1 MASTTPARP
10 CGSATRT
17 APTSSRSPRP
27 AACCR
32 YAKSGDAPQFTVEEV
47 RAVVDTAHDYGF
59 TVAAHAHGKEGMRRA
74 IEGGVT
80 SIEHGTY
87 MDEEIFALMKKH
99 GTWYVPTISAGRS
112 SRRRRR
118 SRASIP
124 EIVRPKAARIGAQIQ
139 DTFGKA
145 WRAGV
150 KIGFG
155 TDQGVAPHGDNAREF
170 GYMVEAGMPAATAL
184 QTATY
189 NAAQVLGVDGHRSA
203 RARLPRRRRRRARR
217 PGRRHRAHQQ
227 GGFRHERRRDP
238 PPPMMKLPTR
248 PEALEVALDRS
259 AIIVVD
265 MQNAFASRGGL
276 LDLAGID
283 ISGAAEVV
291 RTVDGV
297 LGAARTSGVQVV
309 YLQTGYKPDLS
320 NGGSEASPNPRKETA
335 LCLMRARPELKGKLL
350 VEGTWDFDIVPELAP
365 QPNDIVVLKTRY
377 SGFAGTTL
385 DSVLRV
391 REIRYLFFVGIA
403 TNVCVES
410 TLRDAYFH
418 EYWPV
423 LVTDAA
429 MQAGPRTAHEATIFN
444 VESFFG
450 WTLDSKSLIDS
461 LAGEG
466 ALPATAGGV

>member
-1 MASTTPARP
+1 
-10 CGSATRT
+10 
-17 APTSSRSPRP
+17 
-27 AACCR
+27 
-32 YAKSGDAPQFTVEEV
+32 
-47 RAVVDTAHDYGF
+47 
-59 TVAAHAHGKEGMRRA
+59 
-74 IEGGVT
+74 
-80 SIEHGTY
+80 
-87 MDEEIFALMKKH
+87 
-99 GTWYVPTISAGRS
+99 
-112 SRRRRR
+112 
-118 SRASIP
+118 
-124 EIVRPKAARIGAQIQ
+124 
-139 DTFGKA
+139 
-145 WRAGV
+145 
-150 KIGFG
+150 
-155 TDQGVAPHGDNAREF
+155 
-170 GYMVEAGMPAATAL
+170 
-184 QTATY
+184 
-189 NAAQVLGVDGHRSA
+189 
-203 RARLPRRRRRRARR
+203 
-217 PGRRHRAHQQ
+217 
-227 GGFRHERRRDP
+227 
-238 PPPMMKLPTR
+238 MMKLPTR

-297 LGAARTSGVQVV
+297 LDAARTSGVQVV

-320 NGGSEASPNPRKETA
+320 NGGGEASPNPRKETA

-350 VEGTWDFDIVPELAP
+350 VEGTWDFDIVPELVP
-365 QPNDIVVLKTRY
+365 QLNDIVVLKTRY

-450 WTLDSKSLIDS
+450 WTLDSKCLIDS

-466 ALPATAGGV
+466 ALPVTAGGV